1 MKVEKITGRVGAEVT
16 GVRLWEAIP
25 ADLAG
30 ALRQALAEHG
40 VIFLRGQRLNLAGL
54 KAVTRAFGTPM
65 VLPYVQPVAD
75 EPEVIAVRKEA
86 DERGGVFGG
95 DWHTDFSFLEVPP
108 AGSILTADVVPPVGG
123 DTIWASGAAAWE
135 ALPEGL
141 QTLLAGRDAIHVG
154 KPYGVKWAPPM
165 AERTGA
171 SMVMSRGDP
180 TADAE
185 RAHPAVLRNPLTGRA
200 SLFLNPLYVLRLDG
214 LSEAESR
221 PILETIQRHATRPEF
236 TCRWRWQ
243 AGDVA
248 IWDNLFTQHYAVND
262 YDGHR
267 RLMHRTTWSGA
278 APRDLAAFPIRQA
291 AEYTPR
297 GPCAG
302 RAGGAY
308 AAGDVLSLRF
318 LFPSLAAVPDPI

>member
-1 MKVEKITGRVGAEVT
+1 MLDIVPVTTNIGAEVR
-16 GVRLWEAIP
+16 GVQLSETTPEQVAVS
-25 ADLAG
+25 
-30 ALRQALAEHG
+30 LRQALAVHG
-40 VIFLRGQRLNLAGL
+40 VLFLRDQRLTLDGL
-54 KAVTRAFGTPM
+54 KSLARSFGTPM
-65 VLPYVQPVAD
+65 VLPYIRPVNG

-123 DTIWASGAAAWE
+123 DTIWASGSRAWE
-135 ALPEGL
+135 TLPEPV
-141 QTLLAGRDAIHVG
+141 QALLAARDAIHVG
-154 KPYGVKWAPPM
+154 KPYGARWAPPV
-165 AERTGA
+165 AERAGG

-180 TADAE
+180 AADAE

-214 LSEAESR
+214 MSEAESR
-221 PILETIQRHATRPEF
+221 PILDLIQRHATRPEF
-236 TCRWRWQ
+236 SVRWRWQ

-267 RLMHRTTWSGA
+267 RLMHRTTFSGM
-278 APRDLAAFPIRQA
+278 APRALAAFPPA
-291 AEYTPR
+291 
-297 GPCAG
+297 
-302 RAGGAY
+302 
-308 AAGDVLSLRF
+308 LS
-318 LFPSLAAVPDPI
+318 AK